1 MDWVSPLLS
10 ALLFVA
16 FVPGVFLTL
25 PSRGASRN
33 TVLLVHAVLFTIVT
47 SVVMRFYWFN
57 IRGYVETMTNFGDSC
72 PNGYVFAKDPTGKN
86 TAECIPAGHATYP
99 ASSAP
104 KSKTE

>member
-1 MDWVSPLLS
+1 M
-10 ALLFVA
+10 
-16 FVPGVFLTL
+16 TL
-25 PSRGASRN
+25 PSRSASRN
-33 TVLLVHAVLFTIVT
+33 TVLLVHAVIFTVVT